1 MYTKIKN
8 MNKRIERKIYLNRLI
23 DSMGNGMIKIIT
35 GVRRS
40 GKSFLLFR
48 LFVEWLHRQGVDDA
62 HIIKVNLED
71 RLNKKLRDPDAL
83 LEYIYSNILD
93 DGMHYVLLDEVQMV
107 PEFEDVLNS
116 FLDKDNVDVYVTGSN
131 AKFLSKDV
139 ITEFRGRGE
148 EIFML
153 PLSFGEFMSVY
164 EGSYEL
170 GLDEYMTYGGLPQVL
185 SYKTEK
191 EKTSYLKG
199 LFRKTYIT
207 DIVDRY
213 GVKNDTELGELLDI
227 VASSIGCLTNPTKI
241 ANTFASVKNVK
252 ITNETVSRWLD
263 YLCDAF
269 LVAKAVRYD
278 VKGRRYIDTPSKFY
292 FSDLGLRNARLNFR
306 QNENTHL
313 MENLIYNELI
323 YRGYNV
329 DVGVV
334 VTEMKDEEGRRH
346 KVQLE
351 IDFVCNQGSKR
362 IYIQSAYRMPT
373 EAKVEQEQM
382 SLSKVDDSFKK
393 VIIVCEDQLVHRNDK
408 GIVTMSLRDFLLD
421 AEALEKV

>member
-1 MYTKIKN
+1 MVRK
-8 MNKRIERKIYLNRLI
+8 IERNIYLNRLI
-23 DSMGNGMIKIIT
+23 DSIGNGMIKIVT

-48 LFVEWLHRQGVDDA
+48 LFVEWLQSQGIDDA
-62 HIIKVNLED
+62 HILKVNLED
-71 RLNKKLRDPDAL
+71 RLNKQLRDPDVL
-83 LEYIYSNILD
+83 LNHIYSHILD
-93 DGMHYVLLDEVQMV
+93 DGHFYVLLDEVQMV

-116 FLDKDNVDVYVTGSN
+116 FLDKENVDVFVTGSN

-148 EIFML
+148 EIFMQ

-170 GLDEYMTYGGLPQVL
+170 GLDEYMTFGGLPQVL

-191 EKTSYLKG
+191 EKSNYLKG

-213 GVKNDTELGELLDI
+213 GVRNTTELGELLDI
-227 VASSIGCLTNPTKI
+227 VASCIGSLTNPTKI
-241 ANTFASVKNVK
+241 ANTFASVKNVR
-252 ITNETVSRWLD
+252 ITNETVQKWLE
-263 YLCDAF
+263 YLCDSF

-278 VKGRRYIDTPSKFY
+278 VKGRKYIDTPSKFY
-292 FSDLGLRNARLNFR
+292 FCDLGLRNARLNFR
-306 QNENTHL
+306 QTENTHL

-334 VTEMKDEEGRRH
+334 VTEMKDEEGKRH

-362 IYIQSAYRMPT
+362 IYVQSAYRLPT
-373 EAKVEQEQM
+373 EAKQNQELF
-382 SLSKVDDSFKK
+382 SLTKADDSFKK
-393 VIIVCEDQLVHRNDK
+393 VVIVDEDQLVHRNDK
-408 GIVTMSLRDFLLD
+408 GIVTMSLRDFLMDKDALD
-421 AEALEKV
+421 KV